1 MNDPNYI
8 SDYGLTVSSSMLKA
22 APAYLRS
29 SFAERGTWDTILEVT
44 RRQAAAR
51 RRERR
56 HTGTVSGSRL
66 SRNLVMHL
74 LAIADTRS
82 GWPSC
87 LTRLHIQL

>member
-1 MNDPNYI
+1 
-8 SDYGLTVSSSMLKA
+8 MLKA
-22 APAYLRS
+22 APEYLRS
-29 SFAERGTWDTILEVT
+29 SLAESGAWLTILEVT

-56 HTGTVSGSRL
+56 HTGTVSWSRL

-74 LAIADTRS
+74 LAMVDTRS

>member
-8 SDYGLTVSSSMLKA
+8 SDYALTVSSSMLKA
-22 APAYLRS
+22 APEYLRS
-29 SFAERGTWDTILEVT
+29 SLAERGTWDTILEVT

-51 RRERR
+51 SRERR

-74 LAIADTRS
+74 LDMADTLS